1 MHVYTS
7 HAMTSMHKTRCIW
20 NCQAKALLLQAFEA
34 FDADGDGKM
43 STAELRVLLRDMG
56 ARLTKVGHLRAVGE
70 PLESR

>member
-1 MHVYTS
+1 M
-7 HAMTSMHKTRCIW
+7 
-20 NCQAKALLLQAFEA
+20 LQAFEA